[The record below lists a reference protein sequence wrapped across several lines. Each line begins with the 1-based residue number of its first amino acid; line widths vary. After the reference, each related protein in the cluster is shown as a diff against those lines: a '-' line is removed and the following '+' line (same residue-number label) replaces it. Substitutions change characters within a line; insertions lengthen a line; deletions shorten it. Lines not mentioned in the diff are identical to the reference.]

1 MQPHLANLSRHIN
14 LNGDWPCI
22 PRSRPMAFP
31 NATHDM
37 PELCSSFGRYIYF
50 LICFFLSSD
59 HIPDLNLMDWSI
71 TDQMAV
77 SFGQDVIVW
86 HNRDETTMVF
96 SVKNPRALRYSKNG
110 KYLAIGCTDH
120 GFPGMFFLYE
130 AYTPQKSIMRLFLKT
145 FQFWNF
151 GNYNMQKSF

>member
-1 MQPHLANLSRHIN
+1 
-14 LNGDWPCI
+14 
-22 PRSRPMAFP
+22 
-31 NATHDM
+31 
-37 PELCSSFGRYIYF
+37 
-50 LICFFLSSD
+50 
-59 HIPDLNLMDWSI
+59 MDWSI

-120 GFPGMFFLYE
+120 GFPGMYIYSLFGKFPTQKYYE
-130 AYTPQKSIMRLFLKT
+130 IIY
-145 FQFWNF
+145 
-151 GNYNMQKSF
+151 Y